1 MLTDGALQD
10 VKALAPD
17 GDDQE
22 AVTERLP
29 GGREP
34 APRQNAAGQTGP
46 VAVLQTYLLYILR
59 EKLNKK

>member
-29 GGREP
+29 GGRER

-46 VAVLQTYLLYILR
+46 VAVL
-59 EKLNKK
+59 